1 MTPKEIIKKEK
12 IKRLAPLL
20 LLWLLGC
27 GQEEVKLP
35 QAKTDFSGQFYENQ
49 DYRFKIK
56 LYPEYKKIKEEGEAV
71 LFAEK
76 DGNVSILFW
85 KEGGS
90 VIKQFYQVV
99 YKEKER
105 LKDKKVLS
113 ALGIERKPELFEPF
127 AAEKADSF
135 IILTTEREGFERAI
149 KVRIEIFPEGGDSQI
164 TVIGIANEKG
174 LKKVW
179 DMINTITIF

>member
-1 MTPKEIIKKEK
+1 MR
-12 IKRLAPLL
+12 RLAPLL

-27 GQEEVKLP
+27 GQEELRLP
-35 QAKTDFSGQFYENQ
+35 EVKTDFSGQFYEKT
-49 DYRFKIK
+49 DHKFKIK
-56 LYPEYKKIKEEGEAV
+56 LYAEYKKIKEEEEAV

-76 DGNVSILFW
+76 EGNISILFW
-85 KEGGS
+85 KEGGGA
-90 VIKQFYQVV
+90 IKQFYQTV

-113 ALGIERKPELFEPF
+113 ALGLTRKPEIFEPF
-127 AAEKADSF
+127 NRERADSF
-135 IILTTEREGFERAI
+135 IILTTEREGFEKVI
-149 KVRIEIFPEGGDSQI
+149 KARIEIFPKSEDSQI

-179 DMINTITIF
+179 EMINTITIF

>member
-1 MTPKEIIKKEK
+1 VTQRKNL
-12 IKRLAPLL
+12 KRLAPLL

-27 GQEEVKLP
+27 GQEALKLP
-35 QAKTDFSGQFYENQ
+35 EAKTDFSGQFYENG

-56 LYPEYKKIKEEGEAV
+56 LYTEYKKIKEEGDAV

-76 DGNVSILFW
+76 NGNISILFW
-85 KEGGS
+85 KDGGG
-90 VIKQFYQVV
+90 VIKQFYQAI
-99 YKEKER
+99 YKEKAR

-113 ALGIERKPELFEPF
+113 ALGIERNPEFFEPF
-127 AAEKADSF
+127 RAEKADSF
-135 IILTTEREGFERAI
+135 IILTTEREGFEKVI
-149 KVRIEIFPEGGDSQI
+149 KVRIEIFPEEGDSQI
-164 TVIGIANEKG
+164 TVFGIANEKG

>member
-1 MTPKEIIKKEK
+1 MTQREK

-27 GQEEVKLP
+27 GQEGLRLP
-35 QAKTDFSGQFYENQ
+35 DAKTDFSGEHYEDW

-56 LYPEYKKIKEEGEAV
+56 LYPEHKKIKEEGETV
-71 LFAEK
+71 LFAAK
-76 DGNVSILFW
+76 DGNISILFW
-85 KEGGS
+85 KKDGET
-90 VIKQFYQVV
+90 IKQFYQAV

-113 ALGIERKPELFEPF
+113 ALGIESKPEFFEPF
-127 AAEKADSF
+127 KTEKAVSF
-135 IILTTEREGFERAI
+135 IILTQEREGFERVI
-149 KVRIEIFPEGGDSQI
+149 KVRIEIFPEGADTQI
-164 TVIGIANEKG
+164 TVIGIANENG